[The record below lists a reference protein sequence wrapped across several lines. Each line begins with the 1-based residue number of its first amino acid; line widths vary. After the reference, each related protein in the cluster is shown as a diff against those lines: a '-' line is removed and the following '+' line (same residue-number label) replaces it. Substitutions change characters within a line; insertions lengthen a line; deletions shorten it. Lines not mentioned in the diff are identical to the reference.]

1 LAKSPLGGG
10 IPLTLPVTVNL
21 MKFATS
27 IEVKGGDKRI
37 SSALRQAWRAQSC
50 SADLEQAQGACDA
63 LAQVTKAADG
73 IDPLALLH
81 VQSGLLTTAILLYAR
96 ATATSGSKSERGS
109 VQLDASK
116 LSPEQQADHDMIVRL
131 RNGAI
136 GHVEQGARIA
146 GDLWHRDFLFAKG
159 SGAGNW
165 EFSSASLSI
174 GFHIEVSETV
184 RRQLPVASAIVKAK
198 CHERL
203 DKAIAVIRD
212 AKLSDQD
219 LLRYKVDPLEW
230 FGSIETALMVFSG
243 GPGTETSAWL
253 PLR

>member
-1 LAKSPLGGG
+1 MAEIPLGGG
-10 IPLTLPVTVNL
+10 MPFTLPVTVNL
-21 MKFATS
+21 MKLATS
-27 IEVKGGDKRI
+27 IEAKGGDKRI

-63 LAQVTKAADG
+63 LTQLTEKPASIEPG
-73 IDPLALLH
+73 ALLH

-96 ATATSGSKSERGS
+96 ATATGGSKSERGS
-109 VQLDASK
+109 VLLDASK
-116 LSPEQQADHDMIVRL
+116 LTPEQQADHETIVRL

-159 SGAGNW
+159 ARPGDW

-174 GFHIEVSETV
+174 GFHLEVTATL
-184 RRQLPVASAIVKAK
+184 RRQLPVATAIVKAK
-198 CHERL
+198 CQERL
-203 DKAIAVIRD
+203 AKAIAVIRD
-212 AKLSDQD
+212 AKLSDKD
-219 LLRYKVDPLEW
+219 LLRYRVDPVEW
-230 FGSIETALMVFSG
+230 FGSIEAALLIFSG